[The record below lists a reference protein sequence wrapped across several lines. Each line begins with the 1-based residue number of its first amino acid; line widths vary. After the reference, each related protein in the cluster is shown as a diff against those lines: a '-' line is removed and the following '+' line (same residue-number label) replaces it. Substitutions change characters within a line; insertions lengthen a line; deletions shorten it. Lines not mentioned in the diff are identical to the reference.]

1 MIIEGKKTQI
11 RDRVALYVQRYPSQN
26 MAANSLKGI
35 SAATLSN
42 ILNGKW
48 DKISEEMWLRL
59 DAQIV
64 KHEGWQIFSTCA
76 YRDMTLYLGD
86 SQAQSSVMWVTAPA
100 GTGKSTAAASYA
112 ALNPHVYRLTCASDM
127 TRTDFVHELARQV
140 GVRTSGMSV
149 REAFSEILRHLV
161 TLDKPLLIFDEADK
175 LADSVMYY
183 FISIYNALEDRC
195 GIVFLSTAAI
205 KKRIRHGIERD
216 KKGYDELESR
226 VGRRFVDL
234 SPVYAKEVEQICYAN
249 GLQDRNAINRVKSD
263 AAEYGND
270 LRRVK
275 RAVHREL
282 RRLGLS
288 GDDNQE
294 QEEA

>member
-1 MIIEGKKTQI
+1 MITDDKKSKI
-11 RDRVALYVQRYPSQN
+11 RERAALYVQRYPSQN

-42 ILNGKW
+42 IINGKW
-48 DKISEEMWLRL
+48 NGISEEMWLRL
-59 DAQIV
+59 ESQLV
-64 KHEGWQIFSTCA
+64 KNEGWQIYATRA
-76 YRDMTLYLGD
+76 YRDMTLFLGD
-86 SQAQSSVMWVTAPA
+86 SQAESSVMWITAPA

-127 TRTDFVHELARQV
+127 TRTDFVHELARQI
-140 GVRTSGMSV
+140 GVRTAGMSV
-149 REAFSEILRHLV
+149 REAFQATLKHLV
-161 TLDKPLLIFDEADK
+161 TLERPLLIFDEADK
-175 LADSVMYY
+175 LSDSVIYY

-205 KKRIRHGIERD
+205 KKRIRLGIARD

-226 VGRRFVDL
+226 IGRRFVDL
-234 SPVYAKEVEQICYAN
+234 SAVNAQEVEQICYAN
-249 GLQDRNAINRVKSD
+249 GLQDRSAIQNVKAD
-263 AAEYGND
+263 AAQYWND

-282 RRLGLS
+282 RRLGLKA
-288 GDDNQE
+288 GDQNA
-294 QEEA
+294 EED

>member
-1 MIIEGKKTQI
+1 MITDDKKSKL
-11 RDRVALYVQRYPSQN
+11 RERAALYVQRYPSQN

-42 ILNGKW
+42 IINGKW
-48 DKISEEMWLRL
+48 NGISEEMWLRL
-59 DAQIV
+59 ESQLV
-64 KHEGWQIFSTCA
+64 KNEGWQIYATRA
-76 YRDMTLYLGD
+76 YRDMTLFLGD
-86 SQAQSSVMWVTAPA
+86 SQAESSVMWITAPA

-127 TRTDFVHELARQV
+127 TRTDFVHELARQI
-140 GVRTSGMSV
+140 GVRTAGMSV
-149 REAFSEILRHLV
+149 REAFQATLKHLV
-161 TLDKPLLIFDEADK
+161 TLERPLLIFDEADK
-175 LADSVMYY
+175 LSDSVIYY

-205 KKRIRHGIERD
+205 KKRIRLGIARD

-226 VGRRFVDL
+226 IGRRFVDL
-234 SPVYAKEVEQICYAN
+234 SAVNAQEVEQICYAN
-249 GLQDRNAINRVKSD
+249 GLQDRSAIQNVKAD
-263 AAEYGND
+263 AAQYWND

-282 RRLGLS
+282 RRLGLKP
-288 GDDNQE
+288 GDQNA
-294 QEEA
+294 EEE

>member
-1 MIIEGKKTQI
+1 MITDEKKSKI
-11 RDRVALYVQRYPSQN
+11 RERAALYVQRYPSQN

-42 ILNGKW
+42 IINGKW
-48 DKISEEMWLRL
+48 NGISEEMWLRL
-59 DAQIV
+59 ESQLV
-64 KHEGWQIFSTCA
+64 KNEGWQIYATRA
-76 YRDMTLYLGD
+76 YRDMTLFLGD
-86 SQAQSSVMWVTAPA
+86 SQAESSVMWITAPA

-127 TRTDFVHELARQV
+127 TRTDFVHELARQI
-140 GVRTSGMSV
+140 GVRTAGMSV
-149 REAFSEILRHLV
+149 REAFQATLKHLV
-161 TLDKPLLIFDEADK
+161 TLERPLLIFDEADK
-175 LADSVMYY
+175 LSDSVIYY

-205 KKRIRHGIERD
+205 KKRIRLGIARD

-226 VGRRFVDL
+226 IGRRFVDL
-234 SPVYAKEVEQICYAN
+234 SAVNAQEVEQICYAN
-249 GLQDRNAINRVKSD
+249 GLQDRSAIQNVKAD
-263 AAEYGND
+263 AAQYWND

-282 RRLGLS
+282 RRLGLKA
-288 GDDNQE
+288 GE
-294 QEEA
+294 QNAEED

>member
-1 MIIEGKKTQI
+1 MITDDKKSKL
-11 RDRVALYVQRYPSQN
+11 RERAALYVQRYPSQN

-42 ILNGKW
+42 IINGKW
-48 DKISEEMWLRL
+48 NGISEEMWLRL
-59 DAQIV
+59 ESQLV
-64 KHEGWQIFSTCA
+64 KNEGWQIYATRA
-76 YRDMTLYLGD
+76 YRDMTLFLGD
-86 SQAQSSVMWVTAPA
+86 SQAESSVMWITAPA

-127 TRTDFVHELARQV
+127 TRTDFVHELARQI
-140 GVRTSGMSV
+140 GVRTAGMSV
-149 REAFSEILRHLV
+149 REAFQATLKHLV
-161 TLDKPLLIFDEADK
+161 TLERPLLIFDEADK
-175 LADSVMYY
+175 LSDSVIYY

-205 KKRIRHGIERD
+205 KKRIRLGIARD

-226 VGRRFVDL
+226 IGRRFVDL
-234 SPVYAKEVEQICYAN
+234 SSVNAQEVEQICYAN
-249 GLQDRNAINRVKSD
+249 GLQDRSAIQNVKAD
-263 AAEYGND
+263 AAQYWND

-282 RRLGLS
+282 RRLGLKA
-288 GDDNQE
+288 GELNT
-294 QEEA
+294 EEE

>member
-1 MIIEGKKTQI
+1 MITDEKKSKI
-11 RDRVALYVQRYPSQN
+11 RERAALYVQRYPSQN

-42 ILNGKW
+42 IINGKW
-48 DKISEEMWLRL
+48 NGISEEMWLRL
-59 DAQIV
+59 ESQLV
-64 KHEGWQIFSTCA
+64 KNEGWQIYATRA
-76 YRDMTLYLGD
+76 YRDMTLFLGD
-86 SQAQSSVMWVTAPA
+86 SQAESSVMWITAPA

-127 TRTDFVHELARQV
+127 TRTDFVHELARQI
-140 GVRTSGMSV
+140 GVRTAGMSV
-149 REAFSEILRHLV
+149 REAFQATLKHLV
-161 TLDKPLLIFDEADK
+161 TLERPLLIFDEADK
-175 LADSVMYY
+175 LSDSVIYY

-205 KKRIRHGIERD
+205 KKRIRLGIARD

-226 VGRRFVDL
+226 IGRRFVDL
-234 SPVYAKEVEQICYAN
+234 SAVNAQEVEQICYAN
-249 GLQDRNAINRVKSD
+249 GLQDRSAIQNVKAD
-263 AAEYGND
+263 AAQYWND

-282 RRLGLS
+282 RRLGLKA
-288 GDDNQE
+288 GDQNA
-294 QEEA
+294 EED

>member
-1 MIIEGKKTQI
+1 MIQETQKKKI
-11 RDRVALYVQRYPSQN
+11 SERAALYVQRYPSQN

-42 ILNGKW
+42 IVNGKW
-48 DKISEEMWLRL
+48 DRISDEMWLRL
-59 DAQIV
+59 DSQLV
-64 KHEGWQIFSTCA
+64 SHEGWQIFSTSA
-76 YRDMTLYLGD
+76 YRDMTLFLGD
-86 SQAQSSVMWVTAPA
+86 SQTESSVMWVTAPA

-112 ALNPHVYRLTCASDM
+112 ALHPHVYRLTCASDM
-127 TRTDFVHELARQV
+127 TRTDFVHELARNV

-161 TLDKPLLIFDEADK
+161 TLERPLLIFDEADK

-195 GIVFLSTAAI
+195 GIVFLSTDAI
-205 KKRIRHGIERD
+205 KKRIRHGVLRD

-226 VGRRFVDL
+226 IGRRFVDL
-234 SPVYAKEVEQICYAN
+234 SPVNAREVEQICYAN
-249 GLQDRNAINRVKSD
+249 GLQDRAAIAKVKAD
-263 AAEYGND
+263 AAEHGND

-288 GDDNQE
+288 DTMPE
-294 QEEA
+294 EEA